1 MKRRVHIGIDGNE
14 ANVLDRV
21 GSNNYAYYILRELH
35 ALECD
40 SQFTIF
46 LKSSPIADMPKEKEN
61 WHYRIITPKKLWTQW
76 RLPLD
81 LYWRSK
87 NLDVFFSPGHY
98 APRKSPVPTVVT
110 ILDLSF
116 LTLPNLFL
124 KTKRGVAQL
133 TSWTQYSVDNASY
146 LIAISEFTKKDII
159 SHYQIDQSNIS
170 VAYPGI
176 DRKFFSPQ
184 DNRVVNTVRRKY
196 QLTYPYLLYVGT
208 IQPRKNL
215 IRLLHAFNSLPPK
228 WREVE
233 MVIAGQKGWMYDNF
247 EATVNNSKKTNKIKI
262 LNYVDQRDL
271 PGLYTG
277 AAASVLIGL
286 YEGFGIPPAE
296 SLACGTIPVV
306 SNISSLPEVVGEA
319 GIQVDP
325 YSITEIRHG
334 LTAALSLPDAKKKQR
349 LKLASPLLYRYDWTQ
364 SAGIIYKVLY
374 DIAIQR
380 QA

>member
-1 MKRRVHIGIDGNE
+1 MTHQVHIGIDGNE

-35 ALECD
+35 ALECE

-46 LKSSPIADMPKEKEN
+46 LKSSPVADMPPEKDS
-61 WHYRIITPKKLWTQW
+61 WRYRIITPKKLWTQW

-124 KTKRGVAQL
+124 KTKRGAAQL
-133 TSWTQYSVDNASY
+133 TSWTQYSVENASH
-146 LIAISEFTKKDII
+146 LITISEFTKKDII
-159 SHYQIDQSNIS
+159 SHYQKVQGNIS

-176 DRKFFSPQ
+176 DREFFSPQ
-184 DNRVVNTVRRKY
+184 EDSVVDTVRQKY
-196 QLTYPYLLYVGT
+196 QLTHPYLLYVGT

-215 IRLLHAFNSLPPK
+215 VRLLHAFDSLPPK
-228 WREVE
+228 WRDVDL
-233 MVIAGQKGWMYDNF
+233 VIAGQKGWMYDNF
-247 EATVNNSKKTNKIKI
+247 EATLNNSKKAKKIKI

-271 PGLYTG
+271 PGLYSG

-349 LKLASPLLYRYDWTQ
+349 LKAAAPLLLRYDWTR

>member
-1 MKRRVHIGIDGNE
+1 M
-14 ANVLDRV
+14 
-21 GSNNYAYYILRELH
+21 
-35 ALECD
+35 
-40 SQFTIF
+40 
-46 LKSSPIADMPKEKEN
+46 
-61 WHYRIITPKKLWTQW
+61 
-76 RLPLD
+76 
-81 LYWRSK
+81 
-87 NLDVFFSPGHY
+87 DVFFSPGHY

-184 DNRVVNTVRRKY
+184 DNRVVDTVKRKY